1 MKGEHIYVQDEV
13 NPLRGLTFTRVDGVR
28 PFIRL
33 PRQMSLNI
41 LRQNGMEK
49 IFSALE
55 ECSMKRASL
64 VRSDRKR
71 IFGDY
76 GERVMA
82 TCAGVQVSRNS
93 QGVLNCAPFMEKLPQ
108 HHWRVLMS
116 LM

>member
-1 MKGEHIYVQDEV
+1 
-13 NPLRGLTFTRVDGVR
+13 
-28 PFIRL
+28 
-33 PRQMSLNI
+33 MSLNI
-41 LRQNGMEK
+41 LRQNGTEK

-55 ECSMKRASL
+55 ECSKMKRTSL

-93 QGVLNCAPFMEKLPQ
+93 REVLDCAPFMEKLPQ
-108 HHWRVLMS
+108 HHWRVLTS